1 MKIFIAGSVRKQIPE
16 KYRKEAQKFAEYIIE
31 NQLEVYCCPDT
42 QGIIYEIIQKS
53 KSKNIHLCT
62 PKIYLK
68 EVGEYENR
76 LEKVTDTINERTD
89 YMFQNADISIFLP
102 GGIGTL
108 YEMLSCIETKRAREH
123 MNKIIIVNSYG
134 FFDNLFQMLDKI
146 YKEKFASEENKKVY
160 QVAQNIEEAIKLIE
174 NLK

>member
-1 MKIFIAGSVRKQIPE
+1 
-16 KYRKEAQKFAEYIIE
+16 
-31 NQLEVYCCPDT
+31 
-42 QGIIYEIIQKS
+42 
-53 KSKNIHLCT
+53 
-62 PKIYLK
+62 
-68 EVGEYENR
+68 
-76 LEKVTDTINERTD
+76 
-89 YMFQNADISIFLP
+89 MFQNADISIFLP

-108 YEMLSCIETKRAREH
+108 YEMLSCIETKRAMEH

-160 QVAQNIEEAIKLIE
+160 QVARNMEEAIKLIE